1 MFLSTPLLV
10 ASGGLVIGL
19 LFGALVQR
27 SNFCTNGGLS
37 DRLLT
42 GDGRRLRAWAL
53 AIAVAMLGSQLLH
66 AAGLVD
72 LGASPYRTRQA
83 WAGQLV
89 GGGVFGFG
97 MALAGG
103 CPSRA
108 LVRLGTG
115 ALVQLAVLATIA
127 VGAFATLRGPLANFR
142 LWLDEA
148 LAVDFFPAGVPLEGA
163 APLALAA
170 SIAGLLVWY
179 CFRDP
184 KFRRPR
190 DIVGG
195 IGVGVL
201 VAAGFALSGLA
212 ARDEFE
218 IVPIVSLTFVGPL
231 DEALRYLLAPADA
244 RLSFGI
250 ASALGVVAGG
260 LASSLLNGRFHL
272 RLAARPSEVARMTA
286 GGLIM
291 GVGGVLALGCSIGQ
305 GVTGLATLSTGSFAA
320 MAGLLLGASA
330 GIRLLARLA

>member
-1 MFLSTPLLV
+1 MPVSTPLLV
-10 ASGGLVIGL
+10 ALGGLAIGL

-53 AIAVAMLGSQLLH
+53 AIAVAMLGTQSLQ
-66 AAGLVD
+66 AMSLVD
-72 LGASPYRTRQA
+72 LGASPYRMRQA
-83 WAGQLV
+83 WAGQFL
-89 GGGVFGFG
+89 GGLVFGFG

-115 ALVQLAVLATIA
+115 ALAQFAVLACIA
-127 VGAFATLRGPLANFR
+127 AGAFLTLRGPLAPFR
-142 LWLDEA
+142 LGLDEA
-148 LAVDFFPAGVPLEGA
+148 LAFDLLPAGAPLTGA
-163 APLALAA
+163 APLVLAA
-170 SIAGLLVWY
+170 TIALLLVWY
-179 CFRDP
+179 CFRE
-184 KFRRPR
+184 KTFRRPR
-190 DIVGG
+190 DIIGG
-195 IGVGVL
+195 TGVGL
-201 VAAGFALSGLA
+201 LAAAGFALNGFA

-231 DEALRYLLAPADA
+231 DEALRYLIAPADA
-244 RLSFGI
+244 RLSFGF
-250 ASALGVVAGG
+250 ASLLGVVAGA

-272 RLAARPSEVARMTA
+272 RLAARRSEVARMIG
-286 GGLIM
+286 GGLVM

-320 MAGLLLGASA
+320 MAGMLLGAVA